1 MPGSRSKSKSQ
12 SRSRSNK
19 KTTAM
24 VSTKLMVEFMT
35 LYNNRNDGI
44 LSSDE
49 VVSKDDIEKL
59 SDVEYLK
66 GIAESTGGHAFS
78 ILEVQGLLNINK
90 HAQSE
95 QMKRFIQIVS
105 VTYGHKVDTDEF
117 LAYLK
122 LMLTRRAA
130 PGMVELM
137 DGGNRGKILKLLIS
151 IASLYGWYLM
161 VLFMSRSLEHRT
173 QSSKTVN
180 AIVDLMTTSNCPLP
194 ELNPALSYLVD
205 NNWISETEQRILI
218 AAKMTDTAL
227 SGGCNPLQSKIEHI
241 LFEDDES
248 IESDEPRFQEMKSA
262 LVPVSF
268 ALTIGEVEENAV
280 STKVKSISTNHKISA
295 FETYSL
301 IATLDETEFYAKLK
315 QYELA
320 PESTQVV
327 NVRKATTAFDVL
339 NYAYGGIKGQV
350 SEYMSDVRQFKLLNP
365 IPMTDAWN
373 EMKYT
378 AKSKIMHYKHMV
390 DKGMLTME
398 TANDELWAWF
408 AHASILF
415 VLTKSGICAGASLL
429 LWIIKETNNWRKG
442 KTKSLAIE
450 SEPRGMVRTR
460 STRTRSRS
468 TSPLR
473 LKSKGGRKTIK
484 RWKRM

>member
-1 MPGSRSKSKSQ
+1 MPGSRSRSK

-49 VVSKDDIEKL
+49 VFSKDDIEKL
-59 SDVEYLK
+59 SDVDYLK

-78 ILEVQGLLNINK
+78 ILEVQGLLNVNK

-95 QMKRFIQIVS
+95 QMKRFIQIVG

-137 DGGNRGKILKLLIS
+137 DGGNRGKMLKLLIS
-151 IASLYGWYLM
+151 LASLYGWYLM

-173 QSSKTVN
+173 QSSKTVS

-248 IESDEPRFQEMKSA
+248 GEYDEPMLQEMKSA

-268 ALTIGEVEENAV
+268 ALTLGENEAVAANAV
-280 STKVKSISTNHKISA
+280 STKVKSISRNHKLSE

-301 IATLDETEFYAKLK
+301 IARLDEAEFYDKLK

-415 VLTKSGICAGASLL
+415 ILTKSGICAGASLL
-429 LWIIKETNNWRKG
+429 LWIVKEINNWRKG

-450 SEPRGMVRTR
+450 SESRGMVRTK
-460 STRTRSRS
+460 TRSR
-468 TSPLR
+468 SPLR
-473 LKSKGGRKTIK
+473 LKSKGGRKTMK
-484 RWKRM
+484 QKKRM

>member
-1 MPGSRSKSKSQ
+1 
-12 SRSRSNK
+12 
-19 KTTAM
+19 M
-24 VSTKLMVEFMT
+24 VKTKLMVEFMT
-35 LYNNRNDGI
+35 LYNNNNGGI
-44 LSSDE
+44 LSSDGIF
-49 VVSKDDIEKL
+49 SKDDIDKL
-59 SDVEYLK
+59 SDAEYLK
-66 GIAESTGGHAFS
+66 GIAESTGHGFS
-78 ILEVQGLLNINK
+78 ILGVQGLLNINK
-90 HAQSE
+90 HAKSE

-105 VTYGHKVDTDEF
+105 VMYGYKVDTDEF

-122 LMLTRRAA
+122 LVLTRRAG

-137 DGGNRGKILKLLIS
+137 DGGNYGKIIKLLIG

-161 VLFMSRSLEHRT
+161 VVFMSRSLEHRT

-180 AIVDLMTTSNCPLP
+180 VIIDLMTTSNCPLP

-218 AAKMTDTAL
+218 AAKMTDVAL
-227 SGGCNPLQSKIEHI
+227 SGGCNPLPSKIENI

-248 IESDEPRFQEMKSA
+248 MESDEPRLQEMKSA

-268 ALTIGEVEENAV
+268 ALTIGEVDENAV
-280 STKVKSISTNHKISA
+280 STKVKSISRTHRLSE

-301 IATLDETEFYAKLK
+301 IATFDESEFYEKLK

-320 PESTQVV
+320 PESTKVV

-350 SEYMSDVRQFKLLNP
+350 SKYMSDVREFQILNP
-365 IPMTDAWN
+365 IPMTDAWLGW
-373 EMKYT
+373 KLI
-378 AKSKIMHYKHMV
+378 AKQKVMHYKHMV

-408 AHASILF
+408 THASILF

-429 LWIIKETNNWRKG
+429 FWIVKELNSWRKG
-442 KTKSLAIE
+442 KTRHLAIE
-450 SEPRGMVRTR
+450 DESRGMLR
-460 STRTRSRS
+460 SSSSSRS
-468 TSPLR
+468 SSQLK
-473 LKSKGGRKTIK
+473 LKSKGGRKTMKQRK
-484 RWKRM
+484 RV